1 MLDASVLVSVARN
14 EKAAASFTEYAKR
27 SGVSLHTTAPVVSQ
41 VWRHPRQVL
50 LARFLKGL
58 NVHDYY
64 EASMRPVGELMA
76 STGTS
81 DVVDAH
87 LVITAHWLG
96 LDVLT
101 GDPRDISILAGA
113 LTDNSP
119 AVKSWP

>member
-14 EKAAASFTEYAKR
+14 DKAATSFAEYAKR
-27 SGVSLHTTAPVVSQ
+27 SGVALHTTAPVVSQ
-41 VWRHPRQVL
+41 VWRNPRQVL

-64 EASMRPVGELMA
+64 VASMRPVGELMA

-101 GDPRDISILAGA
+101 GDPKDISTLAGA
-113 LTDNSP
+113 LTDSAP
-119 AVKSWP
+119 AVRSWP

>member
-14 EKAAASFTEYAKR
+14 DKPATSIVEYARR
-27 SGVSLHTTAPVVSQ
+27 SGFALHTTAPVVSQ
-41 VWRHPRQVL
+41 VWRNRRQVL

-58 NVHDYY
+58 NVHDYHA
-64 EASMRPVGELMA
+64 ASMRPVGELMA
-76 STGTS
+76 SAGTS

-101 GDPRDISILAGA
+101 GDPKDINKLVGA
-113 LTDNSP
+113 LTDNAP
-119 AVKSWP
+119 AVKPWP

>member
-14 EKAAASFTEYAKR
+14 DKAAVSFIEYARR
-27 SGVSLHTTAPVVSQ
+27 SDVALHTTAPVVSQ
-41 VWRHPRQVL
+41 VWRNKRQVM

-58 NVHDYY
+58 HVHDYHA
-64 EASMRPVGELMA
+64 ASMRPAGELMA
-76 STGTS
+76 SAGTS

-101 GDPRDISILAGA
+101 GDPKDIGTLAGA
-113 LTDNSP
+113 LPDRVP
-119 AVKSWP
+119 AVKSWT